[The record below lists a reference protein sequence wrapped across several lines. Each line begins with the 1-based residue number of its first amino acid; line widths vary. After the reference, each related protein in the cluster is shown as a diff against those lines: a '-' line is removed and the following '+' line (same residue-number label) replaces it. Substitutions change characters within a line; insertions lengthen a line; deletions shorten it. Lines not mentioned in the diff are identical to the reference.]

1 MVFLEPCR
9 LRAMRLAV
17 GLLLGAAITQV
28 TAQDNLH
35 LHGSI
40 AGHVYKDDKILVRVP
55 ENWTVAIDVFDDG
68 NGTFRGAILRRGKY
82 ILRLCTGCGQASG
95 VNGGRFSEIAGLVQP
110 WFRVDQLAGSCG
122 AEARSQVTEQLDRI
136 DFWFTRDPHHEYNE
150 DANDCRELK
159 TTDTVWYGSYFQ
171 ERCRNASPGE
181 DCGGYFLHRDR
192 LLHKRQVG
200 LDEMVFALTYDT
212 TDLDKLPRKGDP
224 EVAQVLSEAT
234 GIVKSIHFKG
244 G

>member
-1 MVFLEPCR
+1 MDFLERCR
-9 LRAMRLAV
+9 LGAMLVAV
-17 GLLLGAAITQV
+17 GLLLGAAVTPA

-40 AGHVYKDDKILVRVP
+40 AGHVYQDDKIRVRVP
-55 ENWTVAIDVFDDG
+55 ENWSVAIDAYSD
-68 NGTFRGAILRRGKY
+68 GTFRGAILRKGNY
-82 ILRLCTGCGQASG
+82 ILRLCSGCGQASG
-95 VNGGRFSEIAGLVQP
+95 VRGGRFSEIAGLVQP
-110 WFRVDQLAGSCG
+110 WFRVDQPAASCG
-122 AEARSQVTEQLDRI
+122 AEARSPVTAQLDRI

-150 DANDCRELK
+150 DANDCREPK

-171 ERCRNASPGE
+171 ERCPNANPGE